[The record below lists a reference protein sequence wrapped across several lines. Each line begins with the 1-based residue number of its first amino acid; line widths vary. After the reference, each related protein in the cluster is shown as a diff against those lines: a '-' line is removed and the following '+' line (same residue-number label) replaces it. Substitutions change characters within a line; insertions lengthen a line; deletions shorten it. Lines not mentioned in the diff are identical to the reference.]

1 MTILQ
6 RAATIAA
13 MTFSLAGL
21 LGNSAP
27 GHATGIDRTTVS
39 LTALANLNALSPQ
52 NVPQV
57 APAATP
63 VAAVEKTAIEKTA
76 IEKTAIEKTAIEKT
90 AAEQL
95 APAEEEEF
103 DTLAQAVAAQ
113 DSAAADDA
121 LQCLAGAIY
130 FESKGEPLTGQ
141 LAVAEVIINRA
152 KSGRFPTDV
161 CAVVKQRGQFSFVR
175 GGQIPTITKGAS
187 YRTAVAVA
195 KVALASAWNSPADK
209 ALYFNTPDRR
219 PSVRAIKVASIGNH
233 VFYR

>member
-27 GHATGIDRTTVS
+27 GKANGIDRSTVN

-52 NVPQV
+52 NVPQI
-57 APAATP
+57 TP
-63 VAAVEKTAIEKTA
+63 VAA
-76 IEKTAIEKTAIEKT
+76 
-90 AAEQL
+90 
-95 APAEEEEF
+95 APAAPIAAVEPAATVEEEYN
-103 DTLAQAVAAQ
+103 TLAEAVAAQ
-113 DSAAADDA
+113 DHAAADEA

-152 KSGRFPTDV
+152 KSGRFPANV

-175 GGQIPTITKGAS
+175 GGQIPNINAGTA
-187 YRTAVAVA
+187 YRTAIAVA
-195 KVALASAWNSPADK
+195 KVALADAWNSPAEK
-209 ALYFNTPDRR
+209 ALYFNTADRR
-219 PSVRAIKVASIGNH
+219 PAGRVIKVASIGNH

>member
-6 RAATIAA
+6 RAATIAV

-27 GHATGIDRTTVS
+27 GQATGIDRSTTN
-39 LTALANLNALSPQ
+39 LTVLANLNALSPQ
-52 NVPQV
+52 NVPQI

-63 VAAVEKTAIEKTA
+63 VAPVETNAENTAVSPAV
-76 IEKTAIEKTAIEKT
+76 
-90 AAEQL
+90 AE
-95 APAEEEEF
+95 AEEF

-113 DSAAADDA
+113 DSAAADEA

-152 KSGRFPTDV
+152 KSGRFPTNV
-161 CAVVKQRGQFSFVR
+161 CGVVKQRGQFSFVR
-175 GGQIPTITKGAS
+175 GGQIPNINAGAA
-187 YRTAVAVA
+187 YRTAIAVA

-209 ALYFNTPDRR
+209 ALYFNTADRR

>member
-6 RAATIAA
+6 RAATIAV

-27 GHATGIDRTTVS
+27 GHATGIDRPAVN
-39 LTALANLNALSPQ
+39 LTALANLNVLSPQ
-52 NVPQV
+52 NVPQTAPVATSV
-57 APAATP
+57 APVEQNSVEP
-63 VAAVEKTAIEKTA
+63 AVDTAKSEA
-76 IEKTAIEKTAIEKT
+76 
-90 AAEQL
+90 
-95 APAEEEEF
+95 EEF

-113 DSAAADDA
+113 DSAAASDA

-152 KSGRFPTDV
+152 KSGRFPANV

-175 GGQIPTITKGAS
+175 GGQIPNINAGTA
-187 YRTAVAVA
+187 YRTAIAVA
-195 KVALASAWNSPADK
+195 KVALADAWNSPADK

-233 VFYR
+233 IFYR

>member
-6 RAATIAA
+6 RAATIAV

-27 GHATGIDRTTVS
+27 GQATGIDRSTTN

-52 NVPQV
+52 NVPQI

-63 VAAVEKTAIEKTA
+63 VAPVETNAQNTVVSPAV
-76 IEKTAIEKTAIEKT
+76 
-90 AAEQL
+90 AE
-95 APAEEEEF
+95 AEEF

-113 DSAAADDA
+113 DSAAADEA

-152 KSGRFPTDV
+152 KSGRFPANV

-175 GGQIPTITKGAS
+175 GGQIPNINAGTA
-187 YRTAVAVA
+187 YRTAIAVA
-195 KVALASAWNSPADK
+195 KVALADAWNSPADK

-233 VFYR
+233 IFYR

>member
-1 MTILQ
+1 
-6 RAATIAA
+6 

-27 GHATGIDRTTVS
+27 GKATGIDRSTTN

-52 NVPQV
+52 NVPQI
-57 APAATP
+57 APVATP
-63 VAAVEKTAIEKTA
+63 VATVEPVATNAATAEA
-76 IEKTAIEKTAIEKT
+76 
-90 AAEQL
+90 
-95 APAEEEEF
+95 EEF

-113 DSAAADDA
+113 YSAAADDA

-152 KSGRFPTDV
+152 KSGRFPADV

-175 GGQIPTITKGAS
+175 GGQIPTINAGTA
-187 YRTAVAVA
+187 YRTAIAVA
-195 KVALASAWNSPADK
+195 KVALADAWNSPAQK

>member
-6 RAATIAA
+6 RAATIAV

-27 GHATGIDRTTVS
+27 GQATGIDRSTTN

-52 NVPQV
+52 NVPQIAPVATTV
-57 APAATP
+57 APVETNAENTAVSP
-63 VAAVEKTAIEKTA
+63 AVAEA
-76 IEKTAIEKTAIEKT
+76 
-90 AAEQL
+90 
-95 APAEEEEF
+95 EEF

-152 KSGRFPTDV
+152 KSGRFPADV

-175 GGQIPTITKGAS
+175 GGQIPNINAGNA
-187 YRTAVAVA
+187 YRTAIAVA
-195 KVALASAWNSPADK
+195 KVALADAWNSPADK
-209 ALYFNTPDRR
+209 ALYFNTSDRR

>member
-1 MTILQ
+1 
-6 RAATIAA
+6 

-27 GHATGIDRTTVS
+27 GQATGIDRSTTN

-52 NVPQV
+52 NVPQI
-57 APAATP
+57 APAATT
-63 VAAVEKTAIEKTA
+63 VAAVEPI
-76 IEKTAIEKTAIEKT
+76 
-90 AAEQL
+90 

-152 KSGRFPTDV
+152 KSGRFPADV

-175 GGQIPTITKGAS
+175 GGQIPNINAGTA
-187 YRTAVAVA
+187 YRTAIAVA
-195 KVALASAWNSPADK
+195 KVALADAWNSPADK

-233 VFYR
+233 IFYR

>member
-6 RAATIAA
+6 RAATIAV

-27 GHATGIDRTTVS
+27 GQATGIDRATVN

-52 NVPQV
+52 NVPQIAPV
-57 APAATP
+57 APATVDAIAT
-63 VAAVEKTAIEKTA
+63 
-76 IEKTAIEKTAIEKT
+76 
-90 AAEQL
+90 
-95 APAEEEEF
+95 AEEDEF

-113 DSAAADDA
+113 DSAAADEA

-152 KSGRFPTDV
+152 KSGRFPADV

-175 GGQIPTITKGAS
+175 GGQIPTINAGTA
-187 YRTAVAVA
+187 YRTAVAIA
-195 KVALASAWNSPADK
+195 KVALADAWNSPAEK
-209 ALYFNTPDRR
+209 ALYFNTADRR
-219 PSVRAIKVASIGNH
+219 PAGRVIKVAAIGNH

>member
-1 MTILQ
+1 
-6 RAATIAA
+6 

-27 GHATGIDRTTVS
+27 GQATGLDRSTVN

-52 NVPQV
+52 NVPQI
-57 APAATP
+57 APAAAP
-63 VAAVEKTAIEKTA
+63 IAAVEPI
-76 IEKTAIEKTAIEKT
+76 
-90 AAEQL
+90 AA
-95 APAEEEEF
+95 AEEEEF

-113 DSAAADDA
+113 DSAAADEA

-152 KSGRFPTDV
+152 KSGRFPADV

-175 GGQIPTITKGAS
+175 GGQIPNINAGTA
-187 YRTAVAVA
+187 YRTAIAVA
-195 KVALASAWNSPADK
+195 KVALADAWNSPAET

-219 PSVRAIKVASIGNH
+219 PAARAIKVASIGNH

>member
-76 IEKTAIEKTAIEKT
+76 P
-90 AAEQL
+90 EQL

-152 KSGRFPTDV
+152 KSGRFPADV

>member
-21 LGNSAP
+21 LGNSTP
-27 GHATGIDRTTVS
+27 GQATGIDRSTVN

-52 NVPQV
+52 NVPLI
-57 APAATP
+57 APVAATP
-63 VAAVEKTAIEKTA
+63 SVAEPI
-76 IEKTAIEKTAIEKT
+76 
-90 AAEQL
+90 
-95 APAEEEEF
+95 APSAEEEF

-113 DSAAADDA
+113 DSAAADES

-175 GGQIPTITKGAS
+175 GGRIPDIKAGAT
-187 YRTAVAVA
+187 YRTAIAVA
-195 KVALASAWNSPADK
+195 KVALASAWNSPAQK

-219 PSVRAIKVASIGNH
+219 PSVRAVKVASIGNH

>member
-1 MTILQ
+1 
-6 RAATIAA
+6 

-27 GHATGIDRTTVS
+27 GKATGLDRSTTN

-52 NVPQV
+52 NVPQI
-57 APAATP
+57 APVATP
-63 VAAVEKTAIEKTA
+63 VATVEPVAPNAATAEV
-76 IEKTAIEKTAIEKT
+76 
-90 AAEQL
+90 
-95 APAEEEEF
+95 EEF

-152 KSGRFPTDV
+152 KSGRFPADV

-175 GGQIPTITKGAS
+175 GGQIPTINAGTA
-187 YRTAVAVA
+187 YRTAIAVA
-195 KVALASAWNSPADK
+195 KVALADAWNSPAEK
-209 ALYFNTPDRR
+209 ALYFNTADRR
-219 PSVRAIKVASIGNH
+219 PSVRAVKVASIGNH

>member
-27 GHATGIDRTTVS
+27 GHATGIDRTTVN

-63 VAAVEKTAIEKTA
+63 IAAVEKTAIEKTV
-76 IEKTAIEKTAIEKT
+76 
-90 AAEQL
+90 
-95 APAEEEEF
+95 AEEEEF

-113 DSAAADDA
+113 DSAAADEA

-130 FESKGEPLTGQ
+130 FESKGEPLAGQ

-152 KSGRFPTDV
+152 KSGRVPANV

-187 YRTAVAVA
+187 YRTAIAVA

>member
-1 MTILQ
+1 
-6 RAATIAA
+6 

-27 GHATGIDRTTVS
+27 GKATGLDHSTTN

-52 NVPQV
+52 NVPQI
-57 APAATP
+57 APVATP
-63 VAAVEKTAIEKTA
+63 VATVEPVAPNAATAEA
-76 IEKTAIEKTAIEKT
+76 
-90 AAEQL
+90 
-95 APAEEEEF
+95 EEF

-113 DSAAADDA
+113 DSAAADEA

-152 KSGRFPTDV
+152 KSGRFPADV

>member
-6 RAATIAA
+6 RAATIAV

-27 GHATGIDRTTVS
+27 GQATGIDRSTVN
-39 LTALANLNALSPQ
+39 LTALANLNALPSQ
-52 NVPQV
+52 NVPLI
-57 APAATP
+57 APAVTP
-63 VAAVEKTAIEKTA
+63 VAAVEPLAEN
-76 IEKTAIEKTAIEKT
+76 
-90 AAEQL
+90 AATVE
-95 APAEEEEF
+95 AEEF

-113 DSAAADDA
+113 DSAAADEA

-152 KSGRFPTDV
+152 KSGRFPANV

-175 GGQIPTITKGAS
+175 GGQIPNINAGNA
-187 YRTAVAVA
+187 YRTAIAVA
-195 KVALASAWNSPADK
+195 KVALADAWNSPADK

>member
-27 GHATGIDRTTVS
+27 GHATGIDRTTVN

-63 VAAVEKTAIEKTA
+63 VAAVEKTAIEKTS
-76 IEKTAIEKTAIEKT
+76 
-90 AAEQL
+90 AEQI

-113 DSAAADDA
+113 DSAAADEA

-152 KSGRFPTDV
+152 KSGRFPSDV

>member
-6 RAATIAA
+6 RAATIAV

-27 GHATGIDRTTVS
+27 GKATGLDRSTTN
-39 LTALANLNALSPQ
+39 LTALANLKALSPQ
-52 NVPQV
+52 NVPQI
-57 APAATP
+57 APVATP
-63 VAAVEKTAIEKTA
+63 VAAVEPIATNAATAEA
-76 IEKTAIEKTAIEKT
+76 
-90 AAEQL
+90 
-95 APAEEEEF
+95 EEF

-152 KSGRFPTDV
+152 KSGRFPADV

-175 GGQIPTITKGAS
+175 GGQIPTINAGTA
-187 YRTAVAVA
+187 YRTAIAVA
-195 KVALASAWNSPADK
+195 KVALADAWNSPAEK
-209 ALYFNTPDRR
+209 ALYFNTADRR
-219 PSVRAIKVASIGNH
+219 PAGRVIKVASIGNH

>member
-6 RAATIAA
+6 RAATIAV

-27 GHATGIDRTTVS
+27 GKATGIDRSTVN
-39 LTALANLNALSPQ
+39 LTALANTNALPSQ
-52 NVPQV
+52 NVPLI
-57 APAATP
+57 APAVTP
-63 VAAVEKTAIEKTA
+63 VAAVEPLATNAATAEA
-76 IEKTAIEKTAIEKT
+76 
-90 AAEQL
+90 
-95 APAEEEEF
+95 EEF

-113 DSAAADDA
+113 DSAAADEA

-152 KSGRFPTDV
+152 RSGRFPADV

-175 GGQIPTITKGAS
+175 GGQIPNINAGAA
-187 YRTAVAVA
+187 YRTAIAVA
-195 KVALASAWNSPADK
+195 KVALADAWNSPADK
-209 ALYFNTPDRR
+209 ALYFNTADRR
-219 PSVRAIKVASIGNH
+219 PAGRVIKVASIGNH

>member
-1 MTILQ
+1 
-6 RAATIAA
+6 

-27 GHATGIDRTTVS
+27 GQATGIDRSTVS
-39 LTALANLNALSPQ
+39 LTALANLNALPSQ
-52 NVPQV
+52 NVPLV
-57 APAATP
+57 APAVTP
-63 VAAVEKTAIEKTA
+63 VAAVEPAVEPIAEN
-76 IEKTAIEKTAIEKT
+76 
-90 AAEQL
+90 AATVE
-95 APAEEEEF
+95 AEEF

-113 DSAAADDA
+113 DSAAADEA

-152 KSGRFPTDV
+152 KSGRFPADV

-175 GGQIPTITKGAS
+175 GGQIPNINAGTA
-187 YRTAVAVA
+187 YRTAIAVA
-195 KVALASAWNSPADK
+195 KVALADAWNSPADK
-209 ALYFNTPDRR
+209 ALYFNTADRR
-219 PSVRAIKVASIGNH
+219 PAGRVIKVASIGNH

>member
-6 RAATIAA
+6 RAATIAV

-27 GHATGIDRTTVS
+27 GQATGIDRSTTN

-57 APAATP
+57 APAATT
-63 VAAVEKTAIEKTA
+63 VAAVEPI
-76 IEKTAIEKTAIEKT
+76 
-90 AAEQL
+90 

-113 DSAAADDA
+113 DSAAADEA

-152 KSGRFPTDV
+152 KSGRFPADV

-175 GGQIPTITKGAS
+175 GGQIPNINAGTA
-187 YRTAVAVA
+187 YRTAIAVA
-195 KVALASAWNSPADK
+195 KVALADAWNSPAQK

>member
-6 RAATIAA
+6 RAATIAV

-27 GHATGIDRTTVS
+27 GQATGIDRSTTN

-52 NVPQV
+52 NVPQI
-57 APAATP
+57 APAATT
-63 VAAVEKTAIEKTA
+63 VAAVEPI
-76 IEKTAIEKTAIEKT
+76 
-90 AAEQL
+90 

-152 KSGRFPTDV
+152 KSGRFPADV

-175 GGQIPTITKGAS
+175 GGQIPNINAGTA
-187 YRTAVAVA
+187 YRTAIAVA
-195 KVALASAWNSPADK
+195 KVALADAWNSPADK

>member
-1 MTILQ
+1 
-6 RAATIAA
+6 

-27 GHATGIDRTTVS
+27 GHATGIDKPAVN

-52 NVPQV
+52 NVPQT

-63 VAAVEKTAIEKTA
+63 VAPVEQTAVEP
-76 IEKTAIEKTAIEKT
+76 
-90 AAEQL
+90 AATTE
-95 APAEEEEF
+95 AEEF

-113 DSAAADDA
+113 DSAAADDS

-152 KSGRFPTDV
+152 KSGRFPADV

-175 GGQIPTITKGAS
+175 GGRIPTISGGAA
-187 YRTAVAVA
+187 YRTAIAVA
-195 KVALASAWNSPADK
+195 KVALASAWNSPAEK

-219 PSVRAIKVASIGNH
+219 PSVRAVKVAAIGNH

>member
-6 RAATIAA
+6 RAATIAV

-27 GHATGIDRTTVS
+27 GQATGIDRSTTN

-52 NVPQV
+52 NVPQIAPVATAV
-57 APAATP
+57 APVETNAENTAVSP
-63 VAAVEKTAIEKTA
+63 AVAEA
-76 IEKTAIEKTAIEKT
+76 
-90 AAEQL
+90 
-95 APAEEEEF
+95 EEF

-152 KSGRFPTDV
+152 KSGRFPADV

-175 GGQIPTITKGAS
+175 GGQIPTISAGAA

-195 KVALASAWNSPADK
+195 KVALASAWNSPAEK
-209 ALYFNTPDRR
+209 ALYFNTADRR
-219 PSVRAIKVASIGNH
+219 PSVRAVKVASIGNH

>member
-6 RAATIAA
+6 RAATIAV

-27 GHATGIDRTTVS
+27 GQATGIDRSTVN

-52 NVPQV
+52 NVPLI
-57 APAATP
+57 APAATTP
-63 VAAVEKTAIEKTA
+63 SVSAAPI
-76 IEKTAIEKTAIEKT
+76 
-90 AAEQL
+90 
-95 APAEEEEF
+95 APAAEEEF

-113 DSAAADDA
+113 DSAAADES

-175 GGQIPTITKGAS
+175 GGQIPTINAGSA
-187 YRTAVAVA
+187 YRTAIAVA
-195 KVALASAWNSPADK
+195 KVALADAWNSPAQK

-219 PSVRAIKVASIGNH
+219 PSVRAVKVASIGNH